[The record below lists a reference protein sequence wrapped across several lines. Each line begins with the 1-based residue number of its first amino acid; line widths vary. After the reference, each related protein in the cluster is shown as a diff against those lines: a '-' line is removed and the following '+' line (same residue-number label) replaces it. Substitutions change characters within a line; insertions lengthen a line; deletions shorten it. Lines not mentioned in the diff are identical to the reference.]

1 MSEKIVKTLGIIITE
16 TRFGDKDKILTV
28 LTPNLGKI
36 TVFAKG
42 AYRGNKGF
50 LAGTELMCM
59 SNMIL
64 YKGSKSYHLN
74 ELSVKE
80 NFYDIRLNFNKLE
93 LEVEILKDINK
104 YVDEKYTIDQRYN
117 KTEEKEI
124 YNIFKLLVATLY
136 YILEVDEEIEEKE
149 LLELKRIK
157 SVFLLKIYQIFGNT
171 INSEEYKK
179 NVVNEDILDII
190 EYIQKEDIPKCFKF
204 KSSKEKVLHL
214 EDEILNYISRI

>member
-93 LEVEILKDINK
+93 LAVEILKDINK

-117 KTEEKEI
+117 KTEEKE
-124 YNIFKLLVATLY
+124 
-136 YILEVDEEIEEKE
+136 
-149 LLELKRIK
+149 LLELRRIK
-157 SVFLLKIYQIFGNT
+157 SVFLLKTYQIFGNT

-179 NVVNEDILDII
+179 NVLNEDILDII

-204 KSSKEKVLHL
+204 KASKEKILHL

>member
-16 TRFGDKDKILTV
+16 TRFGDRDKILTV

-42 AYRGNKGF
+42 AYKGNNGF

-93 LEVEILKDINK
+93 LAVEILKDINK

-117 KTEEKEI
+117 QTEEKEV

-136 YILEVDEEIEEKE
+136 YILEVDEKIEEKE
-149 LLELKRIK
+149 LIELKRIK
-157 SVFLLKIYQIFGNT
+157 SVFLLKTYQIFGNI
-171 INSEEYKK
+171 INSEEYKN
-179 NVVNEDILDII
+179 NVVNDDILNII

-204 KSSKEKVLHL
+204 KASKEKILHL